1 MRLFTV
7 DSFTSTPF
15 KGNPAGVCVLDHPL
29 KDEAYI
35 NIARELNYSETAF
48 VLKVEDR
55 YHLRWFTPTEEVDLC
70 GHATLATAKILFD
83 VFKVSPSKTIYFDTK
98 SGELTVSVF
107 GELLEMDFPAK
118 EILSNEAD
126 EELKQFVKHNP
137 VFLGKDSYWCLIEL
151 ENAEDVINFKPNF
164 KLLYQQPQKAFII
177 TAKSLDLKYD
187 FVSRVFAPAI
197 GINEDPVTGSAHCY
211 LAVYWADK
219 LNKNVLRAFQ
229 ASERSGEIICELL
242 PNQRVLIKG
251 EAVIMSEIDSYWE
264 V

>member
-1 MRLFTV
+1 M
-7 DSFTSTPF
+7 PF

-29 KDEAYI
+29 SDQTYI

-48 VLKVEDR
+48 VIKTENR

-70 GHATLATAKILFD
+70 GHATLATAKVLFE
-83 VFKVSPSKTIYFDTK
+83 VFKVPFTETIYFDTK
-98 SGELTVSVF
+98 SGELTVNVF
-107 GELLEMDFPAK
+107 GEFLEMDFPSK
-118 EILSNEAD
+118 EIMLAEAD
-126 EELKQFVKHNP
+126 EELKQFIGKQPIFV
-137 VFLGKDSYWCLIEL
+137 GKDSYWCLIEI
-151 ENAEDVINFKPNF
+151 ENADDVINFNPDL
-164 KLLYQQPQKAFII
+164 KLLYQQYQKVFII
-177 TAKSLDLKYD
+177 TAKSIDLKYD

-211 LAVYWADK
+211 LATYWENK
-219 LNKNVLRAFQ
+219 LNKNVLRAYQ
-229 ASERSGEIICELL
+229 ASERSGEIICEIL